1 MIWVWIILLVL
12 FLIFSKSILDM
23 ILDAIHKTFKGNKE
37 KMHSGNGK
45 PDDKSVIIE

>member
-1 MIWVWIILLVL
+1 MMIWVWIILLVL

-37 KMHSGNGK
+37 KMHGGSGSA
-45 PDDKSVIIE
+45 DDEPNL